1 MLLPCMFTAKSEG
14 IMSNI
19 CEILSVGTELLLGD
33 IVNTDTA
40 FIAGR
45 LAALGFPSYRQTVV
59 GDNDCRLADAIRE
72 GFSRADILIL
82 TGGLGPTCDDI
93 TKKAVADYFGVPLVM
108 DEDAKA
114 DIENYFREMGRV
126 MTENNLLQALVP
138 EGSHVFPN
146 RWGSAPGIAIT
157 KGDKTAVLLP
167 GPPSECEPMFA
178 NEVEPWLAER
188 SGCTLFSLNL
198 HLYDIGESRAEA
210 ILKPIME
217 KAVNPSVAPYA
228 CEHEVRIRIT
238 ARGKTEEECR
248 LMCREMA
255 ETVLATEVGPYCY
268 TESVTVW
275 ESKNAIVLKLIESLR
290 NKKYTIGIAESCTGG
305 MFSTRMADIPGVS
318 DILLGGVVAYD
329 NRIKEQ
335 VLGVPG
341 EILEKYGAVSEEC
354 AAAMAEGVRKVTG
367 ADIAVSITGIAGPD
381 GGTEEKPVGMV
392 CFAVSDENGTATE
405 TARFNRKADRSKV
418 RRLSV
423 ARAMMMLIRRLNTK

>member
-1 MLLPCMFTAKSEG
+1 
-14 IMSNI
+14 MSNI

-59 GDNDCRLADAIRE
+59 GDNDGRLADAIRE

-93 TKKAVADYFGVPLVM
+93 TKKAVAEYFGVPLVM
-108 DEDAKA
+108 DEEAKA
-114 DIENYFREMGRV
+114 DIEGFFKQMGRP

-138 EGSHVFPN
+138 EGAHVFQN
-146 RWGSAPGIAIT
+146 RWGSAPGIAISD
-157 KGDKTAVLLP
+157 GRKTAVLLP

-178 NEVEPWLAER
+178 EEVEPWLAKR
-188 SGCTLFSLNL
+188 SGSTLFSLNL

-217 KAVNPSVAPYA
+217 SAVNPSVAPYA

-238 ARGKTEEECR
+238 ARGETEEECR
-248 LMCREMA
+248 RMCREMA
-255 ETVLATEVGPYCY
+255 NTVLATDVGPYCY

-275 ESKNAIVLKLIESLR
+275 EAKNAIVLKLIDCLR
-290 NKKYTIGIAESCTGG
+290 KKGFTVAAAESCTAG
-305 MFSTRMADIPGVS
+305 MFSARIGDIPGAS
-318 DILLGGVVAYD
+318 DVLLGGVVAYA
-329 NRIKEQ
+329 NSVKEQ
-335 VLGVPG
+335 ILGVPG
-341 EILEKYGAVSEEC
+341 ELLAEYGAVSEEC
-354 AAAMAEGVRKVTG
+354 AAAMAEGVRRLTG

-381 GGTEEKPVGMV
+381 GGSEEKPVGTV
-392 CFAVSDENGTATE
+392 CFGVADEQGVLTE
-405 TARFNRKADRSKV
+405 TARFNRKADRAKV
-418 RRLSV
+418 RRLAA
-423 ARAMMMLIRRLNTK
+423 ARAMMLLIRRLGEG

>member
-1 MLLPCMFTAKSEG
+1 
-14 IMSNI
+14 MSNV

-59 GDNDCRLADAIRE
+59 GDNDGRLAEAIRE

-93 TKKAVADYFGVPLVM
+93 TKKAVAEYFGVPLVM

-114 DIENYFREMGRV
+114 DIERFFREMGRV

-157 KGDKTAVLLP
+157 NGDKTAVLLP
-167 GPPSECEPMFA
+167 GPPSECEPMFTY
-178 NEVEPWLAER
+178 EVEPWLAKR

-198 HLYDIGESRAEA
+198 HLYDIGESRAES

-217 KAVNPSVAPYA
+217 TSANPSVAPYA

-238 ARGKTEEECR
+238 ARGETEEECR
-248 LMCREMA
+248 RMCREMA
-255 ETVLATEVGPYCY
+255 ERVMATEVGPYCY

-275 ESKNAIVLKLIESLR
+275 ESKNAIVLKMLESLR
-290 NKKYTIGIAESCTGG
+290 RKHYTIGIAESCTGG
-305 MFSTRMADIPGVS
+305 MLGARIADIPGVS
-318 DILLGGVVAYD
+318 DVLLGGVMAYD

-335 VLGVPG
+335 LLGVPG
-341 EILEKYGAVSEEC
+341 EILETYGAVSEEC

-367 ADIAVSITGIAGPD
+367 ADITVSITGIAGPD
-381 GGTEEKPVGMV
+381 GGTEEKPVGTV
-392 CFAVSDENGTATE
+392 CFAVSDGKGTITE

-423 ARAMMMLIRRLNTK
+423 ARAMMMVIRRLGEE